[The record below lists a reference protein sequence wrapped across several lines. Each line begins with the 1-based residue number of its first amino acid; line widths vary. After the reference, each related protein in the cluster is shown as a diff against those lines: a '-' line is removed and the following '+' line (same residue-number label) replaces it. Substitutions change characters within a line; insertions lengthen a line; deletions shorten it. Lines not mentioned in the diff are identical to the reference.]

1 MSPAPLG
8 GGLGPGWAGWRR
20 LRVLSNSSDSV
31 TGPVALAVAACIEAE
46 SKAAFSCVVLSF
58 VIAPKGLEHLSN
70 EERLKELGLFI

>member
-8 GGLGPGWAGWRR
+8 GGLGPGWAGWGR
-20 LRVLSNSSDSV
+20 LRVPSNSSDSV
-31 TGPVALAVAACIEAE
+31 TGPIALAVASFIEAE
-46 SKAAFSCVVLSF
+46 SKDAFSCVLLSF